1 VYGLEW
7 QAFSDSM
14 HEIDKEAF
22 IELMNRLKHLAE
34 ADSEMGNPNLFESV
48 MIAIF
53 VEHQRDLYK
62 LND

>member
-34 ADSEMGNPNLFESV
+34 ADQKWEIRICSNL
-48 MIAIF
+48 
-53 VEHQRDLYK
+53 L
-62 LND
+62 